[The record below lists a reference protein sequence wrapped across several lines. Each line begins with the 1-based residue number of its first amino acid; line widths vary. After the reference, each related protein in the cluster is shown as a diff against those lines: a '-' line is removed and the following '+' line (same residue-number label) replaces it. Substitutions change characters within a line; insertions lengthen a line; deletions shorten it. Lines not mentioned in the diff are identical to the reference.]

1 MYNML
6 LHLYTYMITKCKF
19 YITKILSE
27 IGLYNDKPKKY
38 SRAPVT
44 NKEIVNTNITFC
56 KKS

>member
-1 MYNML
+1 ML

-44 NKEIVNTNITFC
+44 NEEIVNTNITFC
-56 KKS
+56 KKF